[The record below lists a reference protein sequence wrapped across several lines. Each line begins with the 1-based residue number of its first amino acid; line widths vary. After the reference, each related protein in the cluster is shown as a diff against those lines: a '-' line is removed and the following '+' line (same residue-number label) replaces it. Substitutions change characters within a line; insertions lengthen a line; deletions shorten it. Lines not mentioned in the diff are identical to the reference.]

1 MTRHNSET
9 PTGSS
14 TNTKKTALVN
24 GLILTHPGKSRVEK
38 HKLTVFE
45 DHLLSLVNS
54 DENKEI
60 EFDEIVD
67 CSGCLIIPGLINS
80 HTHSSM
86 SLLRGLADDLPLE
99 KWLHDYIFPTEAK
112 FVSPDFVHIGAQLSM
127 IEMLLSGTTTVADA
141 YFFMEDSARAAM
153 DVGIRAVIAQGII
166 DFGTPDCPNPVN
178 WIDRVESFLENFPKS
193 PLTTPALFCHSPYLC
208 SKEMFEKSHKIAHQ
222 NNLRLFS
229 HVSETESELNN
240 SLNKHGVSPFV
251 WLSNAGVLDRNFV
264 AVHCVHINN
273 DERKLI
279 SESGIQVAH
288 CPRSNMKLSSGIA
301 QIRRL
306 LDEGINVGLGTD
318 GPSSNNNLDL
328 MEEMRSAALA
338 SKIFES
344 GSQSLS
350 AGHSLF
356 MATQGGAKV
365 LGMEDLIGS
374 LEEGKLADVVVIR
387 LDAPHLRPLYS
398 AESALVYSA
407 RGSDVR
413 DVFVNG
419 RHVVSKGE
427 IKTIDLQSVFA
438 NAEEFSDAI
447 SKNAGIQLL
456 KEC

>member
-1 MTRHNSET
+1 M
-9 PTGSS
+9 
-14 TNTKKTALVN
+14 
-24 GLILTHPGKSRVEK
+24 
-38 HKLTVFE
+38 
-45 DHLLSLVNS
+45 
-54 DENKEI
+54 
-60 EFDEIVD
+60 
-67 CSGCLIIPGLINS
+67 
-80 HTHSSM
+80 
-86 SLLRGLADDLPLE
+86 
-99 KWLHDYIFPTEAK
+99 
-112 FVSPDFVHIGAQLSM
+112 
-127 IEMLLSGTTTVADA
+127 
-141 YFFMEDSARAAM
+141 
-153 DVGIRAVIAQGII
+153 
-166 DFGTPDCPNPVN
+166 
-178 WIDRVESFLENFPKS
+178 
-193 PLTTPALFCHSPYLC
+193 
-208 SKEMFEKSHKIAHQ
+208 
-222 NNLRLFS
+222 
-229 HVSETESELNN
+229 
-240 SLNKHGVSPFV
+240 
-251 WLSNAGVLDRNFV
+251 LDRNFV
-264 AVHCVHINN
+264 EVHCVHINN